1 MVGLVEF
8 AVVSTMG
15 EAGRGAS
22 AESKTGADVASPE
35 VSDFAES
42 TFGGGGRASV
52 LGATGTTA
60 FLAVES
66 ASGVFSGALTES
78 DDAAG
83 TPYKSSLDVAAEANP
98 TQGDVKSAY
107 PRAHVNLRTG
117 SIRITDLPSL
127 GKVQSFPIPAFLR
140 RYFWSRPLYAQNI
153 EHVIKPRLAAL

>member
-1 MVGLVEF
+1 LGAATVVSGETVGVTAL
-8 AVVSTMG
+8 AVVSTTG
-15 EAGRGAS
+15 VDAAGVLV
-22 AESKTGADVASPE
+22 ESRTGADVASPE

-42 TFGGGGRASV
+42 AFGGGGRASV

-66 ASGVFSGALTES
+66 ASGFFSGALTES

-140 RYFWSRPLYAQNI
+140 R
-153 EHVIKPRLAAL
+153 